1 MLCFGEEPC
10 KETCLTRTKR
20 NYARV
25 IECPTNDFSECDP
38 GCGIGEE
45 TCENNCL
52 HGNWG
57 DEGCP
62 TNEKLKKRTC
72 FAGLCGKHQIGSC
85 AICYVSYARF
95 LRQKQKFL
103 ESQKRGKSNNTCS

>member
-72 FAGLCGKHQIGSC
+72 FAGLCGKHHIISNQYYIKS
-85 AICYVSYARF
+85 ILYQSSYYI
-95 LRQKQKFL
+95 
-103 ESQKRGKSNNTCS
+103 KSI